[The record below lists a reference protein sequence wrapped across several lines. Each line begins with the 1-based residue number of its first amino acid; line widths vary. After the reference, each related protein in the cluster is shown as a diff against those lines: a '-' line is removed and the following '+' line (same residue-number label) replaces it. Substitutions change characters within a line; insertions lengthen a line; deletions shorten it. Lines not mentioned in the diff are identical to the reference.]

1 VSAVSGACSGCL
13 RRSLLIG
20 HLAPRIAGLL
30 GKPPGKRT
38 SGLLGLGCEALV
50 EALVVPAERHGVRRW
65 LEELDL
71 DAVTAELDATAIEA
85 LCRHCEP
92 YPPALAFAG
101 DAPPVLWLLGGRQRL
116 ADALSAPVV
125 TVVGTRKPSPYGR
138 EVAYGLG
145 RDLAAA
151 GVTVVSG
158 LALGI
163 DAAAHR
169 GALDGRGAASIAVMA
184 NGPDVPYPR
193 TNTVLWRR
201 LADEAVV
208 MSELPPGQR
217 PYRWSFPARNR
228 IMAATAELTVV
239 VEAAEPSGSL
249 ITAQFAGQ
257 LGRGVAAVPG
267 RVTSRSAAGANG
279 LLRDGAA
286 VVRGAEDVLAEL
298 ALDSRAMLGAPR
310 ELPEA
315 ARGAPALDPAARR
328 VLEAVESEEG
338 LEAIGRRARL
348 AASEVRGALA
358 RLEGAGLVLRDPLGR
373 YLRRAGG

>member
-1 VSAVSGACSGCL
+1 MSAVTEACSGCL

-30 GKPPGKRT
+30 GRPPEKRP
-38 SGLLGLGCEALV
+38 SGLLGLGCEELI
-50 EALVVPAERHGVRRW
+50 EALVIPPERHGVRRW

-71 DAVTAELDATAIEA
+71 GAVTDGLGETGVEA
-85 LCRHCEP
+85 LCRHSEP
-92 YPPALAFAG
+92 YPPALAFTA
-101 DAPPVLWLLGGRQRL
+101 DSPPVLWLLGGRQHL
-116 ADALSAPVV
+116 ADALRAPVV

-138 EVAYGLG
+138 EVAYALG

-169 GALDGRGAASIAVMA
+169 GALEGRGASSIAVMA

-193 TNTVLWRR
+193 TNTPLWRR
-201 LADEAVV
+201 LAEQAVV

-239 VEAAEPSGSL
+239 VEAAEASGSL

-257 LGRGVAAVPG
+257 LGRAVGAVPG
-267 RVTSRSAAGANG
+267 RVSSQSATGANG

-286 VVRGAEDVLAEL
+286 VIRGAQDVLAEL
-298 ALDSRAMLGAPR
+298 APDSRATLGAPR
-310 ELPEA
+310 EPSERA
-315 ARGAPALDPAARR
+315 DGASALDPAARR

>member
-1 VSAVSGACSGCL
+1 MSSVAGACSDCL

-30 GKPPGKRT
+30 GRPPQTRT
-38 SGLLGLGCEALV
+38 SGLLALTCEELI

-65 LEELDL
+65 LEGLDL
-71 DAVTAELDATAIEA
+71 DEVTTELGGTGIEA
-85 LCRHCEP
+85 LCSHCEA
-92 YPPALAFAG
+92 YPPALAFAA
-101 DAPPVLWLLGGRQRL
+101 DSPPVLWLLGGRQQL
-116 ADALSAPVV
+116 AAALRAPVV

-138 EVAYGLG
+138 EVAYALG

-169 GALDGRGAASIAVMA
+169 GALDGRGASSIAVMA

-193 TNTVLWRR
+193 TNTALWRR
-201 LADEAVV
+201 LADHAVV

-249 ITAQFAGQ
+249 ITARFATE
-257 LGRGVAAVPG
+257 LGRAVGAVPG
-267 RVTSRSAAGANG
+267 RVTSQSAAGANG

-286 VVRGAEDVLAEL
+286 VIRGAEDVLAEL
-298 ALDSRAMLGAPR
+298 AADSRAALGAPR
-310 ELPEA
+310 ARSGPADDA
-315 ARGAPALDPAARR
+315 ATLDPAARR
-328 VLEAVESEEG
+328 VMEAVESEEG

>member
-1 VSAVSGACSGCL
+1 
-13 RRSLLIG
+13 
-20 HLAPRIAGLL
+20 
-30 GKPPGKRT
+30 
-38 SGLLGLGCEALV
+38 
-50 EALVVPAERHGVRRW
+50 
-65 LEELDL
+65 
-71 DAVTAELDATAIEA
+71 
-85 LCRHCEP
+85 
-92 YPPALAFAG
+92 
-101 DAPPVLWLLGGRQRL
+101 
-116 ADALSAPVV
+116 
-125 TVVGTRKPSPYGR
+125 
-138 EVAYGLG
+138 
-145 RDLAAA
+145 
-151 GVTVVSG
+151 VTVVSG

-228 IMAATAELTVV
+228 IMAASAELTVV